1 MFSLTMPMAM
11 LILFSQVFRSVGDSP
26 DFPAGVNYIDFITPA
41 MLAVA
46 TVMAGTNVGVAAAID
61 HTNGLH
67 DRFRTLAMPRA
78 LPGIAR
84 TLNEMVFTVARAVF
98 LVGAAAL
105 LGFRFHG
112 DAIDIVVGLL
122 VLMTLAGAM
131 SALFGRIGDHLRRPD
146 VVQFAGMMVMM
157 PFMFVS
163 SAFAP
168 LDTMPG
174 WMQAIATANP
184 VNHATDAFARRRP
197 GDDLDERRPGG
208 LACRDRDVGDR
219 GGGSLEAAMKPTL
232 PGQLDRAL
240 LTQLLLSDIVRTW
253 PPSQSRYEHAA
264 MPRWAIRS
272 AWRSSTSLASS
283 DRSPVELR
291 RLIGIESNLL
301 AHHLDVLE
309 QAGLISR
316 TRSSGDGRRRYVHL
330 DRRALDR
337 LGPRAAPPTG
347 GRCSCAPAT
356 RPAASSRRRC
366 GDR

>member
-1 MFSLTMPMAM
+1 MTATTIISTTAPVAGSGDTTTSVRTQLGALVARNLRTTARVPQLLMFSLTMPMAM
-11 LILFSQVFRSVGDSP
+11 LVLFSQVFRSVADGSN
-26 DFPAGVNYIDFITPA
+26 FPAGVSYIDFITPA

-84 TLNEMVFTVARAVF
+84 TLNEMVFTVARAAF

-112 DAIDIVVGLL
+112 RVIDLVLGLL
-122 VLMTLAGAM
+122 VLMALAGAM

-168 LDTMPG
+168 LDTMPD

-184 VNHATDAFARRRP
+184 VNHATDALRGAVL
-197 GDDLDERRPGG
+197 GTTTTSDVLSAL
-208 LACRDRDVGDR
+208 LAA
-219 GGGSLEAAMKPTL
+219 AAM
-232 PGQLDRAL
+232 
-240 LTQLLLSDIVRTW
+240 
-253 PPSQSRYEHAA
+253 
-264 MPRWAIRS
+264 WAIV
-272 AWRSSTSLASS
+272 A
-283 DRSPVELR
+283 
-291 RLIGIESNLL
+291 
-301 AHHLDVLE
+301 
-309 QAGLISR
+309 
-316 TRSSGDGRRRYVHL
+316 
-330 DRRALDR
+330 AL
-337 LGPRAAPPTG
+337 P
-347 GRCSCAPAT
+347 
-356 RPAASSRRRC
+356 SRRQ
-366 GDR
+366 